1 MKNEVI
7 TINNMDKPFFLLG
20 NYSVTTQHLVETIDD
35 EWIPE
40 ENDNPEIIYEN
51 FTSVE
56 LSSVYATA
64 DKKYVV
70 HCTQYRCVEGENG
83 EVPFG
88 DNFEVINCLRHYELN
103 EIFEQYDFCTIIV
116 SQVYGTTADLTIIPN
131 EVLIETNDLFNFV
144 NHKPSENSYKYL
156 IYDKNKDAFVRY
168 DGNYRD

>member
-1 MKNEVI
+1 MENEAI
-7 TINNMDKPFFLLG
+7 IIDNMDEPFFLLG
-20 NYSVTTQHLVETIDD
+20 NYSVTTQHLIEIEDD
-35 EWIPE
+35 E
-40 ENDNPEIIYEN
+40 YAN
-51 FTSVE
+51 FTDVE

-64 DKKYVV
+64 DRKYII
-70 HCTQYRCVEGENG
+70 HCTQCRCVEGEDG
-83 EVPFG
+83 EVPLD
-88 DNFEVINCLRHYELN
+88 DNFEVINCLHHYKLD

-144 NHKPSENSYKYL
+144 NHKPSESSYKYL

>member
-1 MKNEVI
+1 MDNEAI
-7 TINNMDKPFFLLG
+7 IIDNMDEPFFLLG
-20 NYSVTTQHLVETIDD
+20 DYSVTTQHLVEVEDD
-35 EWIPE
+35 E
-40 ENDNPEIIYEN
+40 YAN
-51 FTSVE
+51 FTDVA

-64 DKKYVV
+64 DRKYII
-70 HCTQYRCVEGENG
+70 HCTQYRCVEGEDG

-168 DGNYRD
+168 DGNYHD

>member
-1 MKNEVI
+1 MTVENEAI
-7 TINNMDKPFFLLG
+7 IIDNMDEPFFLLG
-20 NYSVTTQHLVETIDD
+20 DYSVTTQHLVEVEDD
-35 EWIPE
+35 K
-40 ENDNPEIIYEN
+40 YAN
-51 FTSVE
+51 FTDVE

-64 DKKYVV
+64 DRKYII
-70 HCTQYRCVEGENG
+70 HCTQYRCVEGEDG
-83 EVPFG
+83 EVPFD
-88 DNFEVINCLRHYELN
+88 DNFEVINCLHHYELN